1 MPSSPYLSRSFRSIL
16 HGYALQPLVA
26 ALVAGLPPDAACGAS
41 HAHDRSVQK
50 EWADPGDIRLP
61 TQ

>member
-1 MPSSPYLSRSFRSIL
+1 
-16 HGYALQPLVA
+16 LQPLVA